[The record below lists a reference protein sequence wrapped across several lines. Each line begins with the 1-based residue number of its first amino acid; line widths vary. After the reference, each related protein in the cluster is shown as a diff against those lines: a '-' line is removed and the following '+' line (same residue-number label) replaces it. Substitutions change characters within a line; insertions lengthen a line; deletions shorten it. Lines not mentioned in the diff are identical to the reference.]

1 MRIHLK
7 SCTRILPGQPISSAQ
22 LEAQSGLAAGWA
34 EKNTGVLRRH
44 WANPS
49 ENVTSL
55 AATALQL
62 ALDEAQ
68 LNCADLDMLL
78 YAGASF
84 DHPIPHNAC
93 LIKQALEQE
102 GTAAFPCFDVDG
114 TCLSFLHAMDIAH
127 LYIQHRGFRRVAIVS
142 AELPSRALNPADAKT
157 YTLFGD
163 AAVAVI
169 LEATETGG
177 YEPFPAYF
185 INQSEGAQLA
195 MVPVGGIK
203 NRGLELDPAEGAHY
217 FQMNGRQL
225 ISMTLRHLD
234 DFLSVLA
241 QKTGQTLSQYNYI
254 VPHQAS
260 RFGNEY
266 FMQRYG
272 LSDEQVINTLSD
284 YGNCVSASIPLGI
297 FELYQ
302 QGRLQAGKDVLL
314 IGTAAGLSIGAL
326 RLKF

>member
-7 SCTRILPGQPISSAQ
+7 SCSRVLPGQPILSAQ
-22 LEAQSGLAAGWA
+22 LEAQNGLALGWA

-44 WANPS
+44 WANLS

-55 AATALQL
+55 ATSALQL

-93 LIKQALEQE
+93 LIKQALEKE
-102 GTAAFPCFDVDG
+102 GAAAFPCFDVDG
-114 TCLSFLHAMDIAH
+114 TCLSFMHALDIAH
-127 LYIQHRGFRRVAIVS
+127 LYIQHRGFRRIAIVS
-142 AELPSRALNPADAKT
+142 AELPSRGLNPADAKT

-177 YEPFPAYF
+177 YEPEPAYF

-195 MVPVGGIK
+195 MIPVGGIK
-203 NRGLELDPAEGAHY
+203 QRDLAPDTPEDSLY
-217 FQMNGRQL
+217 LQMNGRQL

-234 DFLSVLA
+234 DFLAVLA
-241 QKTGQTLSQYNYI
+241 QKTGQALPQYDYI

-260 RFGNEY
+260 KFGNEY

-272 LSDEQVINTLSD
+272 LSEERVINTLSD

-302 QGRLQAGKDVLL
+302 KGKLQAGKDVLL